1 MISMICL
8 AVCVRSSLIP
18 SDYDYFI
25 CRERLKNH
33 AGYPW
38 NVTAVAVPAWKLLEG
53 RPDCKLIPQLP
64 SMTLQM
70 WLAQLLQHGA
80 QAARCVHGLAD
91 KLQETSEAA
100 ESVAFL
106 AAELARKCPGRRT
119 LLALRRNLM
128 IWWDRNKF
136 LTQWTEMEA
145 TFQQALLSVYKC
157 QQKLPAVPVMQLH
170 IPKTAGS
177 SMKQWATLTG
187 CLD

>member
-1 MISMICL
+1 MLEATPQRYSRNL
-8 AVCVRSSLIP
+8 T
-18 SDYDYFI
+18 
-25 CRERLKNH
+25 
-33 AGYPW
+33 G
-38 NVTAVAVPAWKLLEG
+38 VPAWKLPVG
-53 RPDCKLIPQLP
+53 RPPDCKLIPQLP

-70 WLAQLLQHGA
+70 WLARLLQHA

-91 KLQETSEAA
+91 KLQTSDAA

-136 LTQWTEMEA
+136 LTQWTEMEV

-157 QQKLPAVPVMQLH
+157 QQKLPAVPVIHLH

-187 CLD
+187 CWD